1 MGIWDL
7 KNPFTPIWW
16 QILCVLLREPNGQL
30 TRKQLIVVFGRVVSS
45 PSSLF
50 LLRPSVR
57 FLFFLQRLSG
67 SLATGL
73 TVLPCA
79 ATWEPKVRDP
89 SAWWPMGGSER
100 GLLWPALGATG
111 HPVTTGSH
119 RDSPV
124 TSGAAPR
131 GVCSHSSLL
140 ATRVWLV
147 LKCTV
152 IWTE

>member
-1 MGIWDL
+1 MRFKGPL
-7 KNPFTPIWW
+7 YPIWW
-16 QILCVLLREPNGQL
+16 QILCVLLREPDGQL
-30 TRKQLIVVFGRVVSS
+30 TSKQLIVVSGLVVSS

-50 LLRPSVR
+50 LRRPSVT

-73 TVLPCA
+73 IVLPRA
-79 ATWEPKVRDP
+79 ATWEPKFRDP
-89 SAWWPMGGSER
+89 SAWWPTGRKWARPSVTSSASH
-100 GLLWPALGATG
+100 GLR
-111 HPVTTGSH
+111 S
-119 RDSPV
+119 SPV
-124 TSGAAPR
+124 TSGTAPR

-140 ATRVWLV
+140 ATSISLV